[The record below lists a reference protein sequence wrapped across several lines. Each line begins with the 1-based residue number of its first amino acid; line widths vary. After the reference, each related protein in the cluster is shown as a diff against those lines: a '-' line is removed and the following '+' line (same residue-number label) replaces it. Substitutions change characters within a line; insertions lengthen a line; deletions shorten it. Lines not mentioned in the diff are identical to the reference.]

1 MYPNF
6 ILLRDYQ
13 TQLGQT
19 MKMYAKEREH
29 SGLGEGHCHILVVTS
44 ASFMCLT
51 AELKDKIDQMWQ
63 RQLVALPYLLSHSSI
78 VIVLIGHKDRT
89 TFLSLG
95 IAQDCI

>member
-51 AELKDKIDQMWQ
+51 AELKDEIWLEVWLNLCNSDHVNHRARLTLQNSVEQVK
-63 RQLVALPYLLSHSSI
+63 
-78 VIVLIGHKDRT
+78 
-89 TFLSLG
+89 
-95 IAQDCI
+95 